1 MQLKLNFHTDPGHG
15 WLEVPKVIAR
25 GLGKAFCDSI
35 SFFSYQDQNNLY
47 LEEDDDASKAL
58 AALRGNGYVVS
69 FNEICHKNEAPCR
82 NFKRV
87 NC

>member
-1 MQLKLNFHTDPGHG
+1 MNITLNFHSDPGHG
-15 WLEVPKVIAR
+15 WLELPKTIAR

-35 SFFSYQDQNNLY
+35 SFFSYQDKDNLF
-47 LEEDDDASKAL
+47 LEEDSDYPKAIE
-58 AALRGNGYVVS
+58 ALKSNGFTVS
-69 FNEICHKNEAPCR
+69 LKEVEHKDEAPCR